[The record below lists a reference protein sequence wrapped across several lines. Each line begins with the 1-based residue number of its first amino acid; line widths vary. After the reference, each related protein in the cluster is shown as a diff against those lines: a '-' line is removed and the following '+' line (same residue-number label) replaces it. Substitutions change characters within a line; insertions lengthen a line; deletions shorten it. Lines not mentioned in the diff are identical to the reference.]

1 MDDVDFDDLRDGA
14 NAWLADTLKSLGCD
28 TVGGLNLAGMRKAA
42 KKDVLGQWL
51 IDALIFVRQQ
61 SDWMQKLKNETEELK
76 TKVIGSQEKVVELQ
90 SELLASKTEQL
101 QFLQANVK
109 ATVEDSVKAEFTS
122 YADAVSRTQTP
133 IFAPEDIKAVVKHVV
148 EEEDRSRSLMVF
160 GLAEEA
166 DERVCDKISSLFQD
180 IGEKPRIDACRLGK
194 GSQGKPRPVKVTLS
208 CGAVVN
214 QILAKARNL
223 RKTEQHKSVFMS
235 PDRSPEQ
242 RAIHRDLVM
251 ELKAKNQEDTTKR
264 HYIRGGKIYCSDR
277 TVN

>member
-14 NAWLADTLKSLGCD
+14 NSWLADTLKSLGGD
-28 TVGGLNLAGMRKAA
+28 TGGGLNLAGVRKAA

-51 IDALIFVRQQ
+51 IDALIFMRQQ
-61 SDWMQKLKNETEELK
+61 SDWMQKLKNETGDLK
-76 TKVIGSQEKVVELQ
+76 TIGSQEKVVELQ
-90 SELLASKTEQL
+90 SELIASKTEQL
-101 QFLQANVK
+101 QFLQTTVK
-109 ATVEDSVKAEFTS
+109 ATVEDSVKFTS
-122 YADAVSRTQTP
+122 YADAVSSTQTP
-133 IFAPEDIKAVVKHVV
+133 VLAPGAPEDIKAVVKHVV
-148 EEEDRSRSLMVF
+148 EEEDRSRSWMVF

-166 DERVCDKISSLFQD
+166 DERVCDKSSSVFQD
-180 IGEKPRIDACRLGK
+180 IGEKPRIDPCRLGRS
-194 GSQGKPRPVKVTLS
+194 SQGKPRPVKVTLS

-242 RAIHRDLVM
+242 RAIHRELVM
-251 ELKAKNQEDTTKR
+251 KLKAKNQEDTTKR

-277 TVN
+277 TV